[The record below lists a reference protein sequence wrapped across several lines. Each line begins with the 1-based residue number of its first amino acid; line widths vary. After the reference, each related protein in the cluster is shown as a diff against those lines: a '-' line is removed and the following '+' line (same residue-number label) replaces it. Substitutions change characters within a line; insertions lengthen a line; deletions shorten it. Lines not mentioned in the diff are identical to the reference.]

1 MSHPNDTDDRE
12 PVRKHQFETTTDDSP
27 GNPGTWSAEEITDVL
42 GDAHTP
48 GIQKHEPTE
57 KDAPDGSLQASAERA
72 VKKDFEDTDDPSDD
86 VAKGQNQWDRSALE
100 AYWKPGGRHEQIN
113 MSEHELLREIAD
125 SLNQPTGGSP
135 IGKDADGAAG
145 ADVDAEDVAKSLAAM
160 SGPSPDHYMDGDTL
174 GKPDAPEGPDGTD
187 TPDAPADG
195 ESEGMG
201 PFEDRQACVTHMN
214 DVDAVDDPEAACDLV
229 AANPDLAEQYDLEDG
244 GIAEFMRE
252 LENPDAKS
260 VLQDLQVTYVSGVG
274 DPAQDSQWIMAKD
287 AETDAADADWG
298 VTAPLVVKADDGERE
313 QQKAW
318 APVLIPNE
326 TDKQGDVIPA
336 DEIEEAAHEFLAEF
350 RNIDTD
356 HDLLSG
362 RGAPI
367 ESWTLKEAATFTL
380 PDGGESR
387 EYPAGTWM
395 LGVEFADQAWQRV
408 KSGDLTGFS
417 IYGEAEEVPTEAF
430 QADPEGAGA

>member
-1 MSHPNDTDDRE
+1 MSYPNDTDDRE
-12 PVRKHQFETTTDDSP
+12 PVRKHQFETTDGDSS
-27 GNPGTWSAEEITDVL
+27 GNPGTWSAEEVTDVL

-48 GIQKHEPTE
+48 GVRKHEPTE
-57 KDAPDGSLQASAERA
+57 KDAPDGSLQASVDGA
-72 VKKDFEDTDDPSDD
+72 VQKDFEDADGPSDD
-86 VAKGQNQWDRSALE
+86 VAKERDQWGWFDWE
-100 AYWKPGGRHEQIN
+100 AFEKEHERRN

-125 SLNQPTGGSP
+125 SLTQLTGGSP
-135 IGKDADGAAG
+135 IGKDADGVAG
-145 ADVDAEDVAKSLAAM
+145 ADVDAEDIAKSLAAM
-160 SGPSPDHYMDGDTL
+160 AGRSPDAVAGAGGSV
-174 GKPDAPEGPDGTD
+174 GKPDAPDAPDGTD

-195 ESEGMG
+195 EREGMG
-201 PFEDRQACVTHMN
+201 PFEDHAACVAHMD

-244 GIAEFMRE
+244 GIAAFMRE

-298 VTAPLVVKADDGERE
+298 VTAPLVVKADGGERE

-336 DEIEEAAHEFLAEF
+336 DEIEKAAHQFLAEF

-367 ESWTLKEAATFTL
+367 ESWTLKEASTFTL

-395 LGVEFADQAWQRV
+395 LGVEFADQAWKRV

-430 QADPEGAGA
+430 GADPEGAGA

>member
-1 MSHPNDTDDRE
+1 MSADNDTDDRE
-12 PVRKHQFETTTDDSP
+12 PVRKHQFERTTDDGPANP
-27 GNPGTWSAEEITDVL
+27 GNWSTEEVTDVL
-42 GDAHTP
+42 GEAHAPGMQTP
-48 GIQKHEPTE
+48 EPTGE
-57 KDAPDGSLQASAERA
+57 DAPDGSLQAA
-72 VKKDFEDTDDPSDD
+72 VDKAVAKDFEDADDSPSDD
-86 VAKGQNQWDRSALE
+86 VAKERNQWDMSALE
-100 AYWKPGGRHEQIN
+100 EYFEPGGRHERLN
-113 MSEHELLREIAD
+113 MSEHELLQEIAD
-125 SLNQPTGGSP
+125 SLGQLTGQS
-135 IGKDADGAAG
+135 ISKDADGVQG
-145 ADVDAEDVAKSLAAM
+145 ADVDAEDIAKSLAAM
-160 SGPSPDHYMDGDTL
+160 AGRSPADLAGGSV
-174 GKPDAPEGPDGTD
+174 GKPDAPDAPDGAD
-187 TPDAPADG
+187 APDAPDAPEDG
-195 ESEGMG
+195 EREGMG
-201 PFEDRQACVTHMN
+201 PFEDHAECVAHFE
-214 DVDAVDDPEAACDLV
+214 DADGVADPEAACDLV

-244 GIAEFMRE
+244 GIAEFLNE
-252 LENPDAKS
+252 LENPDAAS
-260 VLQDLQVTYVSGVG
+260 VLQDLQVTYVSGVE

-287 AETDAADADWG
+287 ADAQGADWG
-298 VTAPLVVKADDGERE
+298 VTAPLVVRKADDGE

-326 TDKQGDVIPA
+326 TDKQGDVIPS
-336 DEIEEAAHEFLAEF
+336 DEIEKAAHRFLAEF

-362 RGAPI
+362 RGDPI
-367 ESWTLKEAATFTL
+367 ESWTLKEASTFTL

>member
-1 MSHPNDTDDRE
+1 MSADNDTDDRE
-12 PVRKHQFETTTDDSP
+12 PVRKHQFETTDGDSS
-27 GNPGTWSAEEITDVL
+27 GNPGTWSAEEVTDVL

-48 GIQKHEPTE
+48 GVRKHEPTE

-72 VKKDFEDTDDPSDD
+72 IEKDWEDTDDDPSDD
-86 VAKGQNQWDRSALE
+86 VAKERDQWGWFDWE
-100 AYWKPGGRHEQIN
+100 AFEKEHERRN

-125 SLNQPTGGSP
+125 SLTQLTGGSP
-135 IGKDADGAAG
+135 IG
-145 ADVDAEDVAKSLAAM
+145 
-160 SGPSPDHYMDGDTL
+160 
-174 GKPDAPEGPDGTD
+174 
-187 TPDAPADG
+187 
-195 ESEGMG
+195 
-201 PFEDRQACVTHMN
+201 
-214 DVDAVDDPEAACDLV
+214 
-229 AANPDLAEQYDLEDG
+229 
-244 GIAEFMRE
+244 
-252 LENPDAKS
+252 
-260 VLQDLQVTYVSGVG
+260 
-274 DPAQDSQWIMAKD
+274 KD

-336 DEIEEAAHEFLAEF
+336 DEIEKAAHQFLAEF

-367 ESWTLKEAATFTL
+367 ESWTLKEASTFTL

-430 QADPEGAGA
+430 GADPEGAGA